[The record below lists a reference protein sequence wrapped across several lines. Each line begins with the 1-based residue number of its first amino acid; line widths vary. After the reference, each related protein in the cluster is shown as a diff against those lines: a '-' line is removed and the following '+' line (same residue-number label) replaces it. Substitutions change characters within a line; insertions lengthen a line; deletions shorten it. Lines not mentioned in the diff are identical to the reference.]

1 MKTLFSILSVVASV
15 AWADAASILVNWS
28 VTTVD
33 MRRLTNRTSSPLSA
47 GTSAPG
53 DGTLLELG
61 YYSSA
66 SVSNPFQGSWTVLA
80 TSTTGDDGMNVAGS
94 FSTKSILGPSSDP
107 LLITTTPLSIR
118 FYDGRSVGTST
129 YFNAVSNTSGAWNY
143 IVPTSPS
150 PVINIVID
158 KTNDVVFQD
167 GGSGA
172 FRTVLAI
179 PEPSMAILTMIG
191 GLFTLVR
198 RRSKLR
204 K

>member
-15 AWADAASILVNWS
+15 AGADAASILVNWS

-33 MRRLTNRTSSPLSA
+33 VRRLTNRTSSPLSA

-107 LLITTTPLSIR
+107 SLTTTTPLAIR
-118 FYDGRSVGTST
+118 FYDGTSVGNST

-172 FRTVLAI
+172 FRTVLPI
-179 PEPSMAILTMIG
+179 PEPSMATLTMIG
-191 GLFTLVR
+191 GLFALVR
-198 RRSKLR
+198 RRR

>member
-33 MRRLTNRTSSPLSA
+33 MRRLTNRTSSPLSS

-107 LLITTTPLSIR
+107 LLITTTPLAIR

-198 RRSKLR
+198 RRSK
-204 K
+204 

>member
-15 AWADAASILVNWS
+15 AGADAASILVNWS

-33 MRRLTNRTSSPLSA
+33 VRRLTNRTSSPLSA

-107 LLITTTPLSIR
+107 LLTTTTPLAIR
-118 FYDGRSVGTST
+118 FYDGTSVANST

-150 PVINIVID
+150 PVISIVID

-167 GGSGA
+167 GGSGT
-172 FRTVLAI
+172 FRTVLPI
-179 PEPSMAILTMIG
+179 PEPSMATLTMIG
-191 GLFTLVR
+191 GLFALVR
-198 RRSKLR
+198 RRR

>member
-1 MKTLFSILSVVASV
+1 MKTLFSIFGVVATV
-15 AWADAASILVNWS
+15 AGADAASILVNWS

-33 MRRLTNRTSSPLSA
+33 VRRLTNRTSSPLSA

-94 FSTKSILGPSSDP
+94 FSTKSILGPSSD
-107 LLITTTPLSIR
+107 LLLTTTTPLAIR
-118 FYDGRSVGTST
+118 FYDGTSVGNST

-143 IVPTSPS
+143 IVPSSPS

-172 FRTVLAI
+172 FRTVLPI
-179 PEPSMAILTMIG
+179 PEPSMATLTMIG
-191 GLFTLVR
+191 GLFALIR
-198 RRSKLR
+198 RRR

>member
-80 TSTTGDDGMNVAGS
+80 TSTTGDDGLNVAGS

-107 LLITTTPLSIR
+107 LLITTTPLAIR

-198 RRSKLR
+198 RRSK
-204 K
+204 

>member
-1 MKTLFSILSVVASV
+1 MKTLFRILSVVVLV
-15 AWADAASILVNWS
+15 AGADAASILINWS

-33 MRRLTNRTSSPLSA
+33 VRRLTNRTSSFLSA
-47 GTSAPG
+47 GTSASG

-80 TSTTGDDGMNVAGS
+80 TSTIGDDGMNVPGS
-94 FSTKSILGPSSDP
+94 FSTKSILGSSSDP
-107 LLITTTPLSIR
+107 SLTTTTPLAIR
-118 FYDGRSVGTST
+118 FYDGTSVGNST

-172 FRTVLAI
+172 FRTVLPI
-179 PEPSMAILTMIG
+179 PEPSMATLTMIG
-191 GLFTLVR
+191 GLFALVR
-198 RRSKLR
+198 RRR

>member
-1 MKTLFSILSVVASV
+1 MKLLFIILSVAISV
-15 AWADAASILVNWS
+15 AGADAASILVTWS

-33 MRRLTNRTSSPLSA
+33 VRRLTNITSSPLSA

-53 DGTLLELG
+53 DGTLIELG

-66 SVSNPFQGSWTVLA
+66 SVSNPFEGLWTLLA
-80 TSTTGDDGMNVAGS
+80 TSTIGDDGIESAGS

-107 LLITTTPLSIR
+107 LLTPSTPLVIR
-118 FYDGRSVGTST
+118 FYDGISVSSST

-143 IVPTSPS
+143 IIPTNHSS
-150 PVINIVID
+150 VIDIVID
-158 KTNDVVFQD
+158 KTNEIVFQD

-172 FRTVLAI
+172 FRTVLSI
-179 PEPSMAILTMIG
+179 PEPSMATLTLIG
-191 GLFTLVR
+191 GLLTLVR
-198 RRSKLR
+198 RRR

>member
-1 MKTLFSILSVVASV
+1 MKTLFSMLSVVASV

-61 YYSSA
+61 YYNSA

-94 FSTKSILGPSSDP
+94 FSTKSILGQSSDP

-118 FYDGRSVGTST
+118 FYDGRSVATST

-167 GGSGA
+167 GGWGA

-198 RRSKLR
+198 RRCK
-204 K
+204 

>member
-1 MKTLFSILSVVASV
+1 MKTLFSIFGVVATV
-15 AWADAASILVNWS
+15 AGADAASILVNWS

-33 MRRLTNRTSSPLSA
+33 VRRLTNRTSSPLSA

-94 FSTKSILGPSSDP
+94 FSTKSILGPSSD
-107 LLITTTPLSIR
+107 LLLTTTTPLAIR
-118 FYDGRSVGTST
+118 FYDGTSVGNST

-143 IVPTSPS
+143 IVPSSPS

-172 FRTVLAI
+172 FRTVLPI
-179 PEPSMAILTMIG
+179 PEPSMTTLTMIG
-191 GLFTLVR
+191 GLFALIR
-198 RRSKLR
+198 RRR